1 MKKTT
6 HRNSLTEPAHYFALV
21 SGHIV
26 ALSVAIVFGLT
37 IYAETDPVFKRTMA
51 FMFMP
56 VVGDVQT
63 QTANAFSAV
72 GSFFNN

>member
-6 HRNSLTEPAHYFALV
+6 HQNPITEPAHYFALV

-37 IYAETDPVFKRTMA
+37 VYAETDPVFKRTMA
-51 FMFMP
+51 FMFVP
-56 VVGDVQT
+56 ILGDAQR
-63 QTANAFSAV
+63 QAANVFSV
-72 GSFFNN
+72 FSF